1 MNKFYGLKQDFSQ
14 MCEKFYWYLSIVSE
28 IEQDGEDPKV
38 IKDLAKDYLKRV
50 IIPKE
55 KELEE
60 RMLEK
65 LPKVTATRLINKLQ
79 MEVIQMEKG
88 IE

>member
-1 MNKFYGLKQDFSQ
+1 MNKFYGLAKDFSQ

-28 IEQDGEDPKV
+28 MEQDGEDPKV
-38 IKDLAKDYLKRV
+38 IKDLARDYLKKV

-60 RMLEK
+60 RMYEK
-65 LPKVTATRLINKLQ
+65 LPIVTAIRLKNELQ